1 MTILLIEPERN
12 PRAAKIDGSL
22 KSMQEIVGG
31 MIEVIY
37 PFEEEIALVCNDE
50 GKLLGLPLNRAL
62 RDGETGSVYEIIA
75 GTFFLCGVPA
85 GEEEFASLTDDQAQ
99 RYQKLFQS
107 PELFLR
113 INGEIIAVPMGRG

>member
-1 MTILLIEPERN
+1 MTILLIEPEKN
-12 PRAAKIDGSL
+12 PRPAEIDGSL

-37 PFEEEIALVCNDE
+37 PFEDPIALICNDD
-50 GKLLGLPLNRAL
+50 GKLLNLPLNRAL

-75 GTFFLCGVPA
+75 GTFFLCGAPA

-99 RYQKLFQS
+99 RYQKLFQC

-113 INGEIIAVPMGRG
+113 TNGEIIAVPIVRG